1 MSESTEAPRPSSSAT
16 SDRLPFSTI
25 FCYSAPYSGVSFLYL
40 LVLVM
45 YMNFATDALGVAPG
59 VIGMIFF
66 VSKIWDA
73 VSDPTIGYL
82 SDRTKNRFGRRRS
95 WMLASAIPIAA
106 VNLMLWAPPQGLSQ
120 NQMIMWI
127 TVALLGF
134 YTAFTIFA
142 VPHMAL
148 GAELHTNPGERN
160 RVFGG
165 RQIALSLGMLLA
177 FGLGAPL
184 LEEPE
189 STREIGAEMAMIA
202 GLVTAALIVLFIF
215 KLPNERAD
223 FRDRGAQNPIKALR
237 DVWQNPHAKLLLFV
251 FFIETFGMGAV
262 SSMTPYVLKYVIKVE
277 GVLGL
282 VLGCYI
288 LPSIVSIP
296 VWVWLG
302 SRFERHKVWICAMG
316 LSCVGYGGLVFQDE
330 GRVDVMIFVSLV
342 TGLAQGCGAT
352 LGQAIK
358 ADVIDY
364 DDLLTGERK
373 EGSYFATWNFAGK
386 LATGMMIA
394 LSGFALQWAGF
405 EKDVEQTPLV
415 INTIVFMMGGM
426 PFVGFLIGMAAFSR
440 FKLTRREYERVRREL
455 DSRGDPG

>member
-1 MSESTEAPRPSSSAT
+1 VSHAQDAPPPSFTSERLRLST
-16 SDRLPFSTI
+16 LFN
-25 FCYSAPYSGVSFLYL
+25 YSFPYSGVAFLYM

-45 YMNFATDALGVAPG
+45 YMNFATDVLGVAPG

-66 VSKIWDA
+66 ISKIWDA
-73 VSDPTIGYL
+73 VSDPTVGYL
-82 SDRTKNRFGRRRS
+82 SDRTKSRFGRRRS
-95 WMLASAIPIAA
+95 WMLVSAIPIGAA
-106 VNLMLWAPPQGLSQ
+106 NVMLWAPPENLSPTLTGV
-120 NQMIMWI
+120 WI
-127 TVALLGF
+127 TVALLSF
-134 YTAFTIFA
+134 YTAFTIYA

-148 GAELHTNPGERN
+148 GAELHTSPVERN
-160 RVFGG
+160 RVFGS
-165 RQIALSLGMLLA
+165 RQIALSIGMLLA

-184 LEEPE
+184 LERPE
-189 STREIGAEMAMIA
+189 SAREMGGRIAMIA
-202 GLVTAALIVLFIF
+202 GVVTAIMIVCFAWF
-215 KLPNERAD
+215 LPRERAD
-223 FRDRGAQNPIKALR
+223 YSGRGAQNVFKALR

-282 VLGCYI
+282 VLACYI
-288 LPSIVSIP
+288 IPSILSIP

-302 SRFERHKVWICAMG
+302 GRFERHKLWIFAMG
-316 LSCVGYGGLVFQDE
+316 MSCVGYGALVFQAE
-330 GRVDVMIFVSLV
+330 GRVDVMVFVSFV

-364 DDLLTGERK
+364 DELMTGERK
-373 EGSYFATWNFAGK
+373 EGSYFATWNFVGK

-405 EKDVEQTPLV
+405 VKDVEQTPLV
-415 INTIVFMMGGM
+415 TNTIVFMMGGM
-426 PFVGFLIGMAAFSR
+426 PFVGFLIGMIAFSR
-440 FKLTRREYERVRREL
+440 FKLTRPEYERVRREL
-455 DSRGDPG
+455 DARGQAQ